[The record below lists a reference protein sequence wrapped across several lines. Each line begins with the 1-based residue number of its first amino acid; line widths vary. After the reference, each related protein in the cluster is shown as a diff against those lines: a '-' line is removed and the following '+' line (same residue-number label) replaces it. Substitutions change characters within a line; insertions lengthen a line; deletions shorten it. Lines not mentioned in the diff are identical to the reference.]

1 MSEEA
6 INIVSELMASNPTIT
21 ALAIVSSKD
30 QVLWQTSGWNIQ
42 GSRIISAWMN
52 REPSVIVQGVK
63 YSTFQAEPEKFI
75 AKNLFGYGYIVAT
88 PLTNELFLVAYVAP
102 EGDPKAAFVDL
113 YNAAIRIRKVI

>member
-6 INIVSELMASNPTIT
+6 INIISELMTSNPTIT
-21 ALAIVSSKD
+21 ALAIVSSND
-30 QVLWQTSGWNIQ
+30 QVLWQTPSWNIQ

-52 REPSVIVQGVK
+52 REPNIIVQGVK

-75 AKNLFGYGYIVAT
+75 AKNMFGYGYIVAT
-88 PLTNELFLVAYVAP
+88 PLTNELFLVAYVTP